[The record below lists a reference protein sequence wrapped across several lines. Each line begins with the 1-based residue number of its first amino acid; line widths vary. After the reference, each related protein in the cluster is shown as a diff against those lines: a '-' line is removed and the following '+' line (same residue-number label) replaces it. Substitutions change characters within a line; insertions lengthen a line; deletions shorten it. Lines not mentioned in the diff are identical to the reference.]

1 MVYRI
6 YFKIR
11 YNRHEN
17 NVYYFVM
24 MTAKTEITKIQYLF
38 IFGVAH
44 TECIL

>member
-1 MVYRI
+1 MGYRI

-24 MTAKTEITKIQYLF
+24 RTAKNRDYKNTI
-38 IFGVAH
+38 
-44 TECIL
+44 